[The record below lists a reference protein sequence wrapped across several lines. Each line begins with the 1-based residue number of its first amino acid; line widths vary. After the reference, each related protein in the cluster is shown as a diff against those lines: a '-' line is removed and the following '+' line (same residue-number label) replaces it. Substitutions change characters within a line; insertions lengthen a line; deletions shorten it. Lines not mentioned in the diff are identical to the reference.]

1 MHTFLHHGL
10 SFLGDG
16 LNARLMT
23 GDLSLQRLVLLQ
35 QVLDTNQIFAW
46 GKHQERLIFRTSV
59 SNLTYLR
66 GEASTETEASSK
78 FTAYLFKLSI

>member
-1 MHTFLHHGL
+1 MHTFLHHGI

-35 QVLDTNQIFAW
+35 QVLDTNQIFA
-46 GKHQERLIFRTSV
+46 
-59 SNLTYLR
+59 
-66 GEASTETEASSK
+66 
-78 FTAYLFKLSI
+78 